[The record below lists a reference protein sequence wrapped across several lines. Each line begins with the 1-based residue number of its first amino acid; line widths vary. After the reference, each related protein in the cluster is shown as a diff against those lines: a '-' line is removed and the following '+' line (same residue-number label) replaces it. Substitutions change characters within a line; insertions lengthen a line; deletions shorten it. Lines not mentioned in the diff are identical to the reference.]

1 MKEKEAQEKVNEKEG
16 KKEIELQ
23 VSDDFQK
30 LNSKQQM
37 YIM

>member
-1 MKEKEAQEKVNEKEG
+1 MKEKEVQEKVNEKEG